1 MHLSIVLAVYQLSV
15 FFTDLCGYVRSLL
28 SVEGDIFNV
37 KPIAKLLKAP
47 DELMNDVVM
56 KSWKDEERQLETI
69 LQHWKK
75 HNVVE
80 DRATLGK
87 VLGDLKQEG

>member
-1 MHLSIVLAVYQLSV
+1 MHFSTVLAVNQLSV

-28 SVEGDIFNV
+28 SVEGAIFNV

-47 DELMNDVVM
+47 DEFINDVIM
-56 KSWKDEERQLETI
+56 KNWKDEERQLKKI
-69 LQHWKK
+69 LEHWKE
-75 HNVVE
+75 HNVIE

-87 VLGDLKQEG
+87 VLGDLTQEG